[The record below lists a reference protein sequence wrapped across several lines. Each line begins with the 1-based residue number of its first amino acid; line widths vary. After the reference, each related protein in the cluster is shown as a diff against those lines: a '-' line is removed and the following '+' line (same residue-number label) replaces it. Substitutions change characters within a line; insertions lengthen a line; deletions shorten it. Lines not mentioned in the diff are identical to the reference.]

1 MRRLISLVVEL
12 LICSVCVALEPQ
24 EISVSTLSM
33 GFETQTEQI
42 HWLYEA
48 GDFIVNKD
56 AADCDPMQVEHSIS
70 VKEGKLTI
78 DAGTEDELSFKITS
92 CSYEEGKV
100 FADRGAVEVYRLV
113 CQELDENIPSK
124 WTSLITIQKVK
135 DGARAKTIITIPRYD
150 EYGVIFSI
158 TTLY

>member
-24 EISVSTLSM
+24 EIAVSTLSM
-33 GFETQTEQI
+33 SFETQTEQI
-42 HWLYEA
+42 HWLFGA
-48 GDFIVNKD
+48 GDFVVNKD
-56 AADCDPMQVEHSIS
+56 AADCDSMQVEHSIS

-100 FADRGAVEVYRLV
+100 FADRGAVEVYRLS
-113 CQELDENIPSK
+113 CQELDDSTPSK

>member
-70 VKEGKLTI
+70 VKEGKLMV

>member
-100 FADRGAVEVYRLV
+100 FAGRGAVEVYRLV

>member
-24 EISVSTLSM
+24 EIAVSTLSM
-33 GFETQTEQI
+33 SFETQTEQI

>member
-1 MRRLISLVVEL
+1 
-12 LICSVCVALEPQ
+12 
-24 EISVSTLSM
+24 
-33 GFETQTEQI
+33 
-42 HWLYEA
+42 
-48 GDFIVNKD
+48 
-56 AADCDPMQVEHSIS
+56 MQVEHSIS

-100 FADRGAVEVYRLV
+100 FVDRGAVEVYRLV

-135 DGARAKTIITIPRYD
+135 DGARAKTIITIPQYD
-150 EYGVIFSI
+150 EFLSMMSMEQCSASLFCIR
-158 TTLY
+158 TTAP